1 MSCDRF
7 LPRPLTALSHPASL
21 NDTATLLNAFQ
32 RMVDLNLILTR
43 RSKAKKSIPLMA
55 LHPEWVPTRTQ
66 DGSIEAEG
74 QLWTFVERL
83 SRFRREG
90 KK

>member
-1 MSCDRF
+1 
-7 LPRPLTALSHPASL
+7 
-21 NDTATLLNAFQ
+21 
-32 RMVDLNLILTR
+32 MVDLGLILTR

-55 LHPEWVPTRTQ
+55 LHPEWVPQRNA
-66 DGSIEAEG
+66 DGSIEADGE
-74 QLWTFVERL
+74 LWTFVERL